1 MRYMSTEQTA
11 HSKISIVNCP
21 RGARR
26 WMLEDGEESV
36 WYAVTPFHFCFSWP
50 AFQNVNW
57 LQVKSEFETGRMHW
71 VAISRR
77 CARWRVAL
85 FSFAQDYHCSC
96 HLHSPPTILILIV
109 VVVVANVIVITAVIS
124 LDPSLLVAMVA
135 PGVSPTVWANQVSA
149 LTNIYTAATMSRN
162 FSMVANL
169 NQCAVSTQY

>member
-1 MRYMSTEQTA
+1 
-11 HSKISIVNCP
+11 
-21 RGARR
+21 
-26 WMLEDGEESV
+26 
-36 WYAVTPFHFCFSWP
+36 
-50 AFQNVNW
+50 
-57 LQVKSEFETGRMHW
+57 MHW

-149 LTNIYTAATMSRN
+149 LTNIYTASKLFN
-162 FSMVANL
+162 GCKS
-169 NQCAVSTQY
+169 